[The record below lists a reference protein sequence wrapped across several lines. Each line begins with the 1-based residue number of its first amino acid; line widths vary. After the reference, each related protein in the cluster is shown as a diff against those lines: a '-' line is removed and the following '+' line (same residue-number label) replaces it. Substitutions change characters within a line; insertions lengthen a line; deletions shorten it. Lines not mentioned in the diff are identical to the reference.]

1 MDRRE
6 EGLFASIGLGFSAL
20 LLVLALLCSIQAT
33 AVNDRAAA
41 LERETAAL
49 RLENERLR
57 ARCEERL
64 SLAEIERYAVEEL
77 GMQYLSADQIV
88 LVPAEK

>member
-1 MDRRE
+1 MGRRE
-6 EGLFASIGLGFSAL
+6 ESLFVSIGLGFSAL
-20 LLVLALLCSIQAT
+20 FLVLALLCSIRAT

-41 LERETAAL
+41 LERETAEL

-57 ARCEERL
+57 TRCEERL
-64 SLAEIERYAVEEL
+64 SLAEIERYATQEL

-88 LVPAEK
+88 LVPAGK